1 MGQVQGTPQAGI
13 SRFIAVPGPLPPGE
27 PKPWPTHDYI
37 IVGGGSAGCV
47 LAARL
52 SEDANTTVLL
62 IEAGRSFQGDV
73 PTKVPYLFANTFR
86 TVRDWDTYTT
96 PQRHL
101 DNRETYWP
109 RGKILG
115 GTSATNASI
124 YHRCCP
130 EDFNEWV
137 ALGAEGWS
145 YADLNPFVQVSS
157 TVPLT
162 RLSRSRYFLKAEKFH
177 PSSRHSRVNPANH
190 GAYGPWQT
198 SYPSET
204 APINDYVIQACKEL
218 GMREI
223 DDINAGRG
231 SLGVTQLPGTIDSD
245 GRRSSTATAYL
256 SDDVL
261 KRPNLT
267 VATDIMIERLVFS
280 DVTPP
285 GQPPKVIG
293 VEMRTQ
299 RNAQLYC
306 TGVNREVILCAG
318 TVATPQL
325 LMVSGVGPAQELR
338 RLNIPVVKDLPAVGR
353 DVIDH
358 VSSGPIPFRVKS
370 GSLTYDFLRSTVSST
385 FEMLKWRF
393 FGTGPYASLDYSS
406 TAFVRSTDNA
416 LPYYANGIT
425 GAPVNDHSSG
435 PGAPD
440 LEILWV
446 PQAVFGD
453 GFPKPNKGTEGVT
466 FAAVALKPESRG
478 RIMIKSNSVWD
489 APIIDPNY
497 LSTESDMNVL
507 VRGIRLLL
515 RLAHTDPVASK
526 LQLKGNSINPS
537 SPWWPGVADPNLI
550 TDREIKEMLRRTALP
565 AWHPVS
571 SARMGQ
577 SPQDSVVDP
586 SLRVHG
592 IVGLRC
598 VDASV
603 FPTQVSGHPCA
614 VVVAVAERA
623 ADLIKASA
631 ASRL

>member
-1 MGQVQGTPQAGI
+1 MGSAASHPAAGNE
-13 SRFIAVPGPLPPGE
+13 RFFAVPGPLPPGE
-27 PKPWPTHDYI
+27 PKPWPRHDYI
-37 IVGGGSAGCV
+37 IVGGGTAGCV
-47 LAARL
+47 LASRL
-52 SEDANTTVLL
+52 SEDPNTTVLL
-62 IEAGRSFQGDV
+62 IEAGKNFQGDV
-73 PTKVPYLFANTFR
+73 PTKIPFTFANLFR
-86 TVRDWDTYTT
+86 TERDWDSYTV
-96 PQRHL
+96 PQRYL

-137 ALGAEGWS
+137 SLGAEGWS
-145 YADLNPFVQVSS
+145 YADLNP
-157 TVPLT
+157 
-162 RLSRSRYFLKAEKFH
+162 YFLKAEKFH
-177 PSSRHSRVNPANH
+177 QSSKHPGVNPANH

-204 APINDYVIQACKEL
+204 APINGYVIEACREL
-218 GMREI
+218 GMRNIE
-223 DDINAGRG
+223 DINAGRG
-231 SLGVTQLPGTIDSD
+231 HLGVTQLLGTIDSN
-245 GRRSSTATAYL
+245 GRKSSTATAYL
-256 SDDVL
+256 SDEVL

-267 VATDIMIERLVFS
+267 VGTEVMIERLVFS

-293 VEMRTQ
+293 VEMRTS

-318 TVATPQL
+318 AVATPQL
-325 LMVSGVGPAQELR
+325 LMVSGVGPAQELQ
-338 RLNIPVVKDLPAVGR
+338 RLNIPVVQDLPSVGR
-353 DVIDH
+353 NVIDH

-370 GSLTYDFLRSTVSST
+370 GSLTYDFLRGTVSST

-416 LPYYANGIT
+416 LPYYANSIT

-440 LEILWV
+440 LEIRWV

-453 GFPKPNKGTEGVT
+453 GFPKPTTGTEGVT

-526 LQLKGNSINPS
+526 LHLKGNSINTS
-537 SPWWPGVADPNLI
+537 SPWWPGVGDPNLI